1 MYQNNKNTQRCNNN
15 NNNNNKKTNE
25 KVAFEKQLRSEY
37 MKLMN

>member
-1 MYQNNKNTQRCNNN
+1 MYQNNKNTQRC